1 MCMGGKTQLKKKK
14 KMSIVSK
21 LIYRFVAILAKIPED
36 FLWKLAS

>member
-1 MCMGGKTQLKKKK
+1 MCLGGKTQLKKK